1 MRDWLKKLRVEQ
13 NLSQQTV
20 AEELNITQ
28 QHYSLIE
35 SGERQ
40 KDMSVSMAE
49 KLANVFDVP
58 LSYIL
63 DNEKT
68 LNNVQ

>member
-1 MRDWLKKLRVEQ
+1 MRDWLKNLRIEQ

-20 AEELNITQ
+20 AEELKITQ

-49 KLANVFDVP
+49 KLANVFGVP

-63 DNEKT
+63 ENERAEG
-68 LNNVQ
+68 